1 MKGKG
6 LPVYF
11 VQPTQMH
18 KECSLATLDC
28 YGNFFFSCERPSK
41 PLRNFI
47 FALERPS
54 EPSRN
59 FIFALKRPSEP
70 SRNFIFA
77 LERPSRPT
85 KKFIFALERPSRPTK
100 KFIFALERSCCRKK
114 IKKAINKASVL
125 SIAWKLLLLQ
135 QKKKR
140 YERGENGW

>member
-28 YGNFFFSCERPSK
+28 YGFFFSLERPSK
-41 PLRNFI
+41 PSRNFI

-54 EPSRN
+54 RPTKK
-59 FIFALKRPSEP
+59 FIFALERPSEP

-85 KKFIFALERPSRPTK
+85 KKFIFALKRPSEPSRNFIFVLERPW
-100 KFIFALERSCCRKK
+100 CRKK
-114 IKKAINKASVL
+114 IKRAINKASVL

>member
-28 YGNFFFSCERPSK
+28 YGFFFSLERPSK
-41 PLRNFI
+41 
-47 FALERPS
+47 
-54 EPSRN
+54 
-59 FIFALKRPSEP
+59 P

-85 KKFIFALERPSRPTK
+85 KKFIFALERPSGQ
-100 KFIFALERSCCRKK
+100 RK
-114 IKKAINKASVL
+114 ILL
-125 SIAWKLLLLQ
+125 SRWNDPVAA
-135 QKKKR
+135 KR
-140 YERGENGW
+140 L

>member
-6 LPVYF
+6 LPAYF

-54 EPSRN
+54 
-59 FIFALKRPSEP
+59 
-70 SRNFIFA
+70 
-77 LERPSRPT
+77 RPT
-85 KKFIFALERPSRPTK
+85 KKFIFALKRPY
-100 KFIFALERSCCRKK
+100 CRKK
-114 IKKAINKASVL
+114 IKRAINKASVL
-125 SIAWKLLLLQ
+125 SIA
-135 QKKKR
+135 
-140 YERGENGW
+140 

>member
-28 YGNFFFSCERPSK
+28 YGFFFSLERPSK
-41 PLRNFI
+41 
-47 FALERPS
+47 
-54 EPSRN
+54 
-59 FIFALKRPSEP
+59 P

-77 LERPSRPT
+77 LERPS
-85 KKFIFALERPSRPTK
+85 KPSRNFT
-100 KFIFALERSCCRKK
+100 FALERSCCRKK

-125 SIAWKLLLLQ
+125 SIA
-135 QKKKR
+135 
-140 YERGENGW
+140 

>member
-6 LPVYF
+6 LPAYF

-54 EPSRN
+54 EQRKNSFSRWN
-59 FIFALKRPSEP
+59 DPQNHREILFSRWNDPVAAKR
-70 SRNFIFA
+70 
-77 LERPSRPT
+77 L
-85 KKFIFALERPSRPTK
+85 
-100 KFIFALERSCCRKK
+100 RK
-114 IKKAINKASVL
+114 
-125 SIAWKLLLLQ
+125 Q
-135 QKKKR
+135 
-140 YERGENGW
+140 

>member
-54 EPSRN
+54 EP
-59 FIFALKRPSEP
+59 
-70 SRNFIFA
+70 
-77 LERPSRPT
+77 T

-100 KFIFALERSCCRKK
+100 KFIFALKRPCCRKK

-125 SIAWKLLLLQ
+125 SIA
-135 QKKKR
+135 
-140 YERGENGW
+140 